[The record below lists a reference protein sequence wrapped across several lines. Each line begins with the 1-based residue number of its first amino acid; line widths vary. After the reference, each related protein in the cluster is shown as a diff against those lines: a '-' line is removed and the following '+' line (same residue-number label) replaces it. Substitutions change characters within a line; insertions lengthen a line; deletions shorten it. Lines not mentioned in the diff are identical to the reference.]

1 MEQRF
6 PPSFG
11 DDYVSYRRKTEERI
25 GTARAE
31 QNRSIEALLA
41 LLEYRLEEGKE
52 DLEYGYY
59 RIFQFDTFRGKKGI
73 TRALLNAGAPCLWAL
88 TRIRY
93 ASRRQGEPRLLF
105 SNTFL
110 RSRRY
115 PVVRE
120 QIEGKCGCTAAMT
133 FRDTIRI
140 EIPGMKDMV
149 RESLRMDD
157 GSVKPVF
164 LPRFSIAGGRLQQAV
179 MSYYALM
186 RRQTFG
192 QETVPEAET
201 DAALASLRE
210 AYPARVAALAK
221 SLRKAGLRAYI
232 TVNQYNLRD
241 LLMIHACKE
250 AGIPTMQQEHHAVE
264 FCGTQFDPANPMQ
277 RLSFASHYGYWSE
290 KEQQFHRT
298 VFHYDN
304 LLYPPEANRYIAS
317 GNTEMT
323 YEQAVAYQKQYPV
336 QRKLTFMTAGNEKE
350 AFRTEEAL
358 AAYEEWRWAVFRGL
372 RELAERQHITI
383 CLRYTPYR
391 EMYFR
396 EKEIPTLKS
405 WGFVISESVPENLM
419 EDMCSS
425 LAVMSSTSSVLG
437 TARPLGKMIYRVQ
450 YMDLRVVH
458 IDDTVHEVTPETI
471 RDIVIPEGEE
481 NKPHD
486 IDRESF
492 FSVDRLIAGL

>member
-11 DDYVSYRRKTEERI
+11 DDYVSYRRKIAERI
-25 GTARAE
+25 GDARAA
-31 QNRSIEALLA
+31 QNREIEALLA

-88 TRIRY
+88 TRLKY
-93 ASRRQGEPRLLF
+93 ARRRRGTPRLLF
-105 SNTFL
+105 SNTFM

-120 QIEGKCGCTAAMT
+120 QIEEKCGCTAAMT
-133 FRDTIRI
+133 FRDTIRT
-140 EIPGMKDMV
+140 EVPGMKDMV

-157 GSVKPVF
+157 GGAKPVF
-164 LPRFSIAGGRLQQAV
+164 LPHFSIAGGRLQRAV
-179 MSYYALM
+179 MNYYALM
-186 RRQTFG
+186 CRQTFG
-192 QETVPEAET
+192 QEAVPEAET
-201 DAALASLRE
+201 DAALAALRA
-210 AYPARVAALAK
+210 AYPARVGMLAGA
-221 SLRKAGLRAYI
+221 LRKAGLRAYI

-250 AGIPTMQQEHHAVE
+250 AGITTMQQEHHAVE
-264 FCGTQFDPANPMQ
+264 FCGTQFDPENPMQ
-277 RLSFASHYGYWSE
+277 RLSFASHYGYWSR
-290 KEQQFHRT
+290 KEEQFHRT
-298 VFHYDN
+298 VFRYDN
-304 LLYPPEANRYIAS
+304 LLYPPEENRYIAS

-323 YEQAVAYQKQYPV
+323 YEQAAAAQKRYPV
-336 QRKLTFMTAGNEKE
+336 RRKLTFMTAGNEKE

-372 RELAERQHITI
+372 RELGERQHITI
-383 CLRYTPYR
+383 CLRYTPFR

-396 EKEIPTLKS
+396 EKEIPTLKG
-405 WGFVISESVPENLM
+405 WGFEISESVPENLM

-437 TARPLGKMIYRVQ
+437 TARPLGKLIYRVR

-481 NKPHD
+481 NKPHE